1 MVGKKN
7 VLKKVNVIN
16 MKKFK
21 LFWDKFTTRFA
32 VPLLII
38 SMVWNTYLGWESRTN
53 ARMAEH
59 RFKFYILE
67 HRHLPVE
74 ENIYTITS
82 VDGEEIEIDESTYG
96 EVDTQW
102 LRENGWEDMIPSPMD
117 NLTPE
122 GVTDIYLGKIF
133 NGISNIKS
141 KIVNWYESLFKEEY
155 IKTMRG

>member
-1 MVGKKN
+1 M
-7 VLKKVNVIN
+7 IR
-16 MKKFK
+16 KFK
-21 LFWDKFTTRFA
+21 IFWDKFTTRFA
-32 VPLLII
+32 VPFLIV

-53 ARMAEH
+53 ARAAEY
-59 RFKFYILE
+59 RLKSYILE

-96 EVDTQW
+96 EVDWRW
-102 LRENGWEDMIPSPMD
+102 LKENGWEDMIPSPMD

-122 GVTDIYLGKIF
+122 GISDIYLGKIF

>member
-1 MVGKKN
+1 M
-7 VLKKVNVIN
+7 IR
-16 MKKFK
+16 KFK
-21 LFWDKFTTRFA
+21 IFWDKFTTRFA
-32 VPLLII
+32 VPLLIV

-53 ARMAEH
+53 ARAAEY
-59 RFKFYILE
+59 RLKSYILE

-96 EVDTQW
+96 EVDWEW
-102 LRENGWEDMIPSPMD
+102 LKENGWEDMIPSPMD

-122 GVTDIYLGKIF
+122 GISDIYLGKIF

>member
-1 MVGKKN
+1 M
-7 VLKKVNVIN
+7 I
-16 MKKFK
+16 KKFK
-21 LFWDKFTTRFA
+21 IFWDKFTTRFA
-32 VPLLII
+32 VPLLIV
-38 SMVWNTYLGWESRTN
+38 SMVWNTYLGWEGRTN
-53 ARMAEH
+53 ARAAEY
-59 RFKFYILE
+59 RLKSYILE
-67 HRHLPVE
+67 HKHLPIE

-96 EVDTQW
+96 EVDWRW
-102 LRENGWEDMIPSPMD
+102 LQENGWEDMIPSPMD

-122 GVTDIYLGKIF
+122 GISDIYLGKIF

>member
-1 MVGKKN
+1 
-7 VLKKVNVIN
+7 LVIKI
-16 MKKFK
+16 MIKKFK
-21 LFWDKFTTRFA
+21 VFWDKFTTRFA
-32 VPLLII
+32 VPLLIV
-38 SMVWNTYLGWESRTN
+38 SMVWNTYLGWEGRTN
-53 ARMAEH
+53 ARAAEY
-59 RFKFYILE
+59 RLKSYILE
-67 HRHLPVE
+67 HKHLPIE

-96 EVDTQW
+96 EVDWRW
-102 LRENGWEDMIPSPMD
+102 LQENGWEDMIPSPMD

-122 GVTDIYLGKIF
+122 GISDIYLGKIF

>member
-1 MVGKKN
+1 M
-7 VLKKVNVIN
+7 IR
-16 MKKFK
+16 KFK
-21 LFWDKFTTRFA
+21 IFWDKFTTRFA
-32 VPLLII
+32 VPLLIL
-38 SMVWNTYLGWESRTN
+38 SMVWNTYLGWESRTD
-53 ARMAEH
+53 ARASEY
-59 RFKFYILE
+59 RLKSYILE
-67 HRHLPVE
+67 HRHLPIE

-96 EVDTQW
+96 EVDWRW
-102 LRENGWEDMIPSPMD
+102 LKENGWEDMIPSPMD

-122 GVTDIYLGKIF
+122 GISDIYLGKIF

>member
-1 MVGKKN
+1 
-7 VLKKVNVIN
+7 VI
-16 MKKFK
+16 KKFK

-32 VPLLII
+32 VPLLIV

-53 ARMAEH
+53 ARAAEY
-59 RFKFYILE
+59 RLKSYILA

-74 ENIYTITS
+74 ENIYTVTS

-96 EVDTQW
+96 EVDWRW
-102 LRENGWEDMIPSPMD
+102 LQENGWEDMILPMHHPD

-122 GVTDIYLGKIF
+122 GISDIYLGKIF

>member
-1 MVGKKN
+1 M
-7 VLKKVNVIN
+7 I
-16 MKKFK
+16 KKFK
-21 LFWDKFTTRFA
+21 IFWDKFTTRFA
-32 VPLLII
+32 VPLLIV

-53 ARMAEH
+53 VRVAEH
-59 RFKFYILE
+59 RFKSYILE
-67 HRHLPVE
+67 HRHLPIE

-122 GVTDIYLGKIF
+122 GISDIYLGKIF

>member
-1 MVGKKN
+1 M
-7 VLKKVNVIN
+7 IR
-16 MKKFK
+16 KFK
-21 LFWDKFTTRFA
+21 IFWDKFTTRFA
-32 VPLLII
+32 VPLLIV

-53 ARMAEH
+53 ARAAEY
-59 RFKFYILE
+59 RLKSYILE
-67 HRHLPVE
+67 HRHLPIE

-96 EVDTQW
+96 EVDWRW
-102 LRENGWEDMIPSPMD
+102 LKENGWEDMIPSPMD

-122 GVTDIYLGKIF
+122 GISDIYLGKIF

-141 KIVNWYESLFKEEY
+141 RIVNWYESLFKKEY

>member
-1 MVGKKN
+1 M
-7 VLKKVNVIN
+7 I
-16 MKKFK
+16 KKFK
-21 LFWDKFTTRFA
+21 IFWDKFTTRFA
-32 VPLLII
+32 VPLLIV
-38 SMVWNTYLGWESRTN
+38 SMIWNTYLGWESRTN
-53 ARMAEH
+53 ARAAEY
-59 RFKFYILE
+59 RLKSYILE
-67 HRHLPVE
+67 HKHLPIE

-96 EVDTQW
+96 EVDWRW
-102 LRENGWEDMIPSPMD
+102 LQENGWEDMIPSPMD

-122 GVTDIYLGKIF
+122 GISDIYLGKIF

>member
-1 MVGKKN
+1 M
-7 VLKKVNVIN
+7 IR
-16 MKKFK
+16 KFK
-21 LFWDKFTTRFA
+21 IFWDKFTTRFA
-32 VPLLII
+32 VPLLIV

-53 ARMAEH
+53 ARAAEY
-59 RFKFYILE
+59 RLKSYILE

-96 EVDTQW
+96 EVDWRW
-102 LRENGWEDMIPSPMD
+102 LNENGWEDMILPMHHPD

-122 GVTDIYLGKIF
+122 GISDIYLGKIF

>member
-1 MVGKKN
+1 M
-7 VLKKVNVIN
+7 IR
-16 MKKFK
+16 KFK
-21 LFWDKFTTRFA
+21 IFWDKFTTRFA
-32 VPLLII
+32 VPLLIV

-53 ARMAEH
+53 ARAAEY
-59 RFKFYILE
+59 RLKSYILE
-67 HRHLPVE
+67 HRHLPIE

-96 EVDTQW
+96 EVDWRW
-102 LRENGWEDMIPSPMD
+102 LKENGWEDMIPSPMD

-122 GVTDIYLGKIF
+122 GISDIYLGKIF

>member
-1 MVGKKN
+1 M
-7 VLKKVNVIN
+7 I
-16 MKKFK
+16 KKFK
-21 LFWDKFTTRFA
+21 IFWDKFTTRFA
-32 VPLLII
+32 VPLLIV

-53 ARMAEH
+53 ARAAEH
-59 RFKFYILE
+59 RFKSYILE
-67 HRHLPVE
+67 HIHLPVE

-96 EVDTQW
+96 QVDTQW

-122 GVTDIYLGKIF
+122 GISDIYLGKIF

-155 IKTMRG
+155 IKTIRG

>member
-1 MVGKKN
+1 M
-7 VLKKVNVIN
+7 I
-16 MKKFK
+16 KKFK

-32 VPLLII
+32 VPLLIV

-53 ARMAEH
+53 ARAAEY
-59 RFKFYILE
+59 RLKSYILE
-67 HRHLPVE
+67 HRHLPIE

-96 EVDTQW
+96 EVDWRW
-102 LRENGWEDMIPSPMD
+102 LKENGWEDMIPSPMD

-122 GVTDIYLGKIF
+122 GISDIYLGKIF

>member
-1 MVGKKN
+1 M
-7 VLKKVNVIN
+7 IR
-16 MKKFK
+16 KFK
-21 LFWDKFTTRFA
+21 IFWDKFTTRFA
-32 VPLLII
+32 VPLLIV

-53 ARMAEH
+53 ARAAEY
-59 RFKFYILE
+59 RQKSYILE

-96 EVDTQW
+96 EVDWRW
-102 LRENGWEDMIPSPMD
+102 LEENGWEDMILPMHHPD

-122 GVTDIYLGKIF
+122 GISDIYLGKIF

>member
-1 MVGKKN
+1 M
-7 VLKKVNVIN
+7 IR
-16 MKKFK
+16 KFK
-21 LFWDKFTTRFA
+21 IFWDKFTTRFA
-32 VPLLII
+32 VPLLIV

-53 ARMAEH
+53 ARAAEY
-59 RFKFYILE
+59 RLKSYILE
-67 HRHLPVE
+67 HRHLPIE

-96 EVDTQW
+96 EVDWRW
-102 LRENGWEDMIPSPMD
+102 LKENGWEDMIPSPMD

-122 GVTDIYLGKIF
+122 GISDIYLGKIF

-141 KIVNWYESLFKEEY
+141 KIVNWYESLFKKEY

>member
-1 MVGKKN
+1 
-7 VLKKVNVIN
+7 
-16 MKKFK
+16 
-21 LFWDKFTTRFA
+21 
-32 VPLLII
+32 
-38 SMVWNTYLGWESRTN
+38 MVWNTYLGWESRTN
-53 ARMAEH
+53 ARAAEY
-59 RFKFYILE
+59 RLKSYILA

-74 ENIYTITS
+74 ENIYTVTS

-96 EVDTQW
+96 EVDWRW
-102 LRENGWEDMIPSPMD
+102 LQENGWEDMILPMHHPD

-122 GVTDIYLGKIF
+122 GISDIYLGKIF

>member
-1 MVGKKN
+1 M
-7 VLKKVNVIN
+7 I
-16 MKKFK
+16 KKFK
-21 LFWDKFTTRFA
+21 VFWDKFTTRFA
-32 VPLLII
+32 VPLLIV

-53 ARMAEH
+53 AREAEY
-59 RFKFYILE
+59 RFKSYILE
-67 HRHLPVE
+67 HRHLPIE

-96 EVDTQW
+96 EVDWRW
-102 LRENGWEDMIPSPMD
+102 LKENGWEDMIPSPMD

-122 GVTDIYLGKIF
+122 GISDIYLGKIF